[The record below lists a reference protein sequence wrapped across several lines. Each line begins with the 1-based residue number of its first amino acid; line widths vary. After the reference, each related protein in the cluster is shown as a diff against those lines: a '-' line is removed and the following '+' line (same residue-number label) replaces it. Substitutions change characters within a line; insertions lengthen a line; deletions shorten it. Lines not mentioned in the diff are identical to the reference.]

1 MQRQHPVLIAM
12 FVLFTL
18 ILAPFTVSG
27 ASSNEHDSTDKA
39 LTVHL
44 RDPIATVEREH
55 KITAKIVDAARKQ
68 ARSIKQGGPI
78 DVQRLKKMH
87 DFFVNFADRC
97 HHQKEERYLFPLL
110 KKHGVAEA
118 EIEAA
123 TDQHERGRKL
133 LNKLA
138 QFIER
143 DSFSQAQRGDLVK
156 TLESYV
162 GLMQGHIQLEDARIW
177 DKARQVLT
185 KTEKKRLAMAFRVI
199 ETLELGEGFHEKYH
213 GLAKELLGKE
223 SAETKLKAD
232 SLGQTA
238 RVHTYNGYYLAS
250 QPSPDDFKQAA
261 KRGVATVINLRYP
274 DETDVDEQQI
284 VTDLGMAYKQV
295 SFNSPEDLTARKLNQ
310 IRELLSESNQPV
322 LLHCSSAN
330 RVGAAWLAY
339 RVAENGEPFQSALK
353 EAKKVGLRTEG
364 FIDVARKYVDQQ

>member
-1 MQRQHPVLIAM
+1 
-12 FVLFTL
+12 
-18 ILAPFTVSG
+18 
-27 ASSNEHDSTDKA
+27 
-39 LTVHL
+39 L
-44 RDPIATVEREH
+44 RDPIVTMEREH
-55 KITAKIVDAARKQ
+55 KVTAKIVAAARKE
-68 ARSIKQGGPI
+68 AEAIKQGGPI

-123 TDQHERGRKL
+123 TNQHERGREL
-133 LNKLA
+133 LNKLGQLA
-138 QFIER
+138 KRE
-143 DSFSQAQRGDLVK
+143 SFSKAQRGKLVE

-162 GLMQGHIQLEDARIW
+162 GLMQGHIQLEDAGIW
-177 DKARQVLT
+177 GKARQALT

-199 ETLELGEGFHEKYH
+199 ETLELGKGFHEKYH
-213 GLAKELLGKE
+213 ALAKELLGKA
-223 SAETKLKAD
+223 SAEAKLKPG

-238 RVHTYNGYYLAS
+238 RVHRYTGYYLAS
-250 QPSPDDFKQAA
+250 QPTPDDFRQAA

-274 DETDVDEQQI
+274 DETDFDEQQI
-284 VTDLGMAYKQV
+284 VTDLEMAYKQV

-310 IRELLSESNQPV
+310 IRELLKDSKQPV

-339 RVAENGEPFQSALK
+339 RVAETDEPFQSALN
-353 EAKKVGLRTEG
+353 EAKKVGLRTEA
-364 FIDVARKYVDQQ
+364 FIEVVRKYVDRQ